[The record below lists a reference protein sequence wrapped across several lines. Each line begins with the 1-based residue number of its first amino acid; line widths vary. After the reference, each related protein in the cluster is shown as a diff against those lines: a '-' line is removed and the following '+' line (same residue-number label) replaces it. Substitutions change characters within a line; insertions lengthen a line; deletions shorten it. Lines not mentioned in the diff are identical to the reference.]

1 MDNGAVMISH
11 LLAQFQDK
19 PKLHGLLKVL
29 GRQLDKIETALNDMQ
44 EKRGLDTAE
53 GVQLDGCGTIV
64 GQSRVIEKAA
74 YLPFFGFRSQPGG
87 HAFGAAP
94 FCKNR
99 AIAITTST
107 LDDERYRMAIY
118 AKIAKNTAN
127 GTSEDVIYGLR
138 QVFEAARVMIKEGNS
153 KIEAAI
159 GRELT
164 GSDYLFA
171 KNSGLL
177 VKPGGVQLKST
188 LHFDAAAVFGFR
200 EKGFHGFGRGKF
212 ARKITEGGL

>member
-1 MDNGAVMISH
+1 MDNGAIMIGH
-11 LLAQFQDK
+11 LLVQFHGQQR
-19 PKLHGLLKVL
+19 LEGLLNVI

-44 EKRGLDTAE
+44 EKRGVDTAE
-53 GVQLDGCGTIV
+53 GVQLDGCGIIV
-64 GQSRVIEKAA
+64 GQSRIVEKAA

-87 HAFGAAP
+87 HGFGKAP

-138 QVFEAARVMIKEGNS
+138 QVFEATRVMIKEGNS

-164 GSDYLFA
+164 GADYLFA

-177 VKPGGVQLKST
+177 VKPGGVQLTPT
-188 LHFDAAAVFGFR
+188 LHFDSAAVFGFR
-200 EKGFHGFGRGKF
+200 EKGFHGFGEGKF
-212 ARKITEGGL
+212 ARKIEEVM